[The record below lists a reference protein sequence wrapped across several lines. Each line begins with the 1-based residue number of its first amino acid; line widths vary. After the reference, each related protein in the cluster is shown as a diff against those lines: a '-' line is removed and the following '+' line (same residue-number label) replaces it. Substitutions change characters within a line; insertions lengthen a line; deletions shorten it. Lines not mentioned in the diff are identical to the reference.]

1 MVKVM
6 RMSSIKHYKTKRRQY
21 GQSHDLSKKSKDSSN
36 ARDYILNKGDME
48 DRLIDWITFY
58 RRNIHRFVE
67 HYLGLEL
74 FLYQRI
80 MLFLMNISTTIC
92 IVACRAAAKSYII
105 AIYACARCILYP
117 GSQVV
122 IASATKNQS
131 RLIVSEKIEKELMPN
146 SPNLAREIR
155 SIKTGKDDIEVV
167 FWNGSS
173 IVVVPGT
180 ENARGKTCMMPYLL

>member
-1 MVKVM
+1 MP
-6 RMSSIKHYKTKRRQY
+6 MSSIKHYKTKRRQY

-180 ENARGKTCMMPYLL
+180 ENARGKLLPR